1 MITFLGIL
9 FGLLAI
15 NAILLLFSVNGAT
28 EGFGGSTNKNEKTS
42 VTKLLPRESSE
53 TEYKKAV

>member
-9 FGLLAI
+9 LGLLAI
-15 NAILLLFSVNGAT
+15 NGILLLFSVNNGI
-28 EGFGGSTNKNEKTS
+28 ELFRKSSKKNVKTP
-42 VTKLLPRESSE
+42 VTDLFPKESSD